1 MQRLIRGQVAVVFVS
16 SLTPPPSPKTSPL
29 QNLLAMPHRLFFFGG
44 IVQGVV
50 LVALLGL
57 GYKGILALHVSPSF
71 YHGYGM
77 AFVVFTQFF
86 VGFLLTTF
94 PRYLAR
100 PSVEKKAYILPA
112 LGLNLGGGLLVV
124 AGFFPEVLP
133 FLMLIVLASFGRLF
147 WVLLQMWRQSSVPNK
162 SDTTWILAGFMLGVL
177 GQVLFL
183 ASLFLHVENLALHV
197 SFYLYLFLVVLVVSQ
212 KMIPFFASS
221 QIQGYV
227 IRKSKYFLHAI
238 FVGLLVKV
246 GLGSMDFSTLVAD
259 IWIFG
264 VLGFELLR
272 WKLPFRKSPPIL
284 WVLFLSIW
292 WAPIGFLL
300 FVLEGVSRAY
310 ELGWYFGH
318 GPLHALAL
326 GYFTTVLIGFGTRV
340 LLGHSGRK
348 PTADR
353 YTIMLFI
360 LIQLM
365 TLFRV
370 SADIVGGMGNLHL
383 IITSAVLWIVIF
395 AWWSGRFGKILFEK

>member
-1 MQRLIRGQVAVVFVS
+1 MVFVN

-44 IVQGVV
+44 IVEAMVFI
-50 LVALLGL
+50 ALLGL
-57 GYKGILALHVSPSF
+57 GYKGILSLHVSPSF

-100 PSVEKKAYILPA
+100 SSVEKRAYILPA
-112 LGLNLGGGLLVV
+112 FGLNLGGGLLVL
-124 AGFFPEVLP
+124 AGFIPQILGFA
-133 FLMLIVLASFGRLF
+133 MLLVLASFSALF
-147 WVLLQMWRQSSVPNK
+147 FVLFKMWRDSKVANK
-162 SDTTWILAGFMLGVL
+162 SDTTWILGGFILGVL

-183 ASLFLHVENLALHV
+183 ASLFIHVENLALHV

-212 KMIPFFASS
+212 KMIPFFASN

-227 IRKSKYFLHAI
+227 IRKSKYFLHCVFA
-238 FVGLLVKV
+238 GLVLKIT
-246 GLGSMDFSTLVAD
+246 LSSFEMNSLVAD
-259 IWIFG
+259 LWLFG
-264 VLGFELLR
+264 VLAFELLK

-300 FVLEGVSRAY
+300 FVLDGISKAY
-310 ELGWYFGH
+310 ELGWSFGN

-348 PTADR
+348 PTADK
-353 YTIMLFI
+353 YTTGLFI
-360 LIQLM
+360 LIQFM
-365 TLFRV
+365 TIFRM
-370 SADIVGGMGNLHL
+370 SADIVGGMGYLHL
-383 IITSAVLWIVIF
+383 IITSAVLWIVVF
-395 AWWSGRFGKILFEK
+395 VWWSGRFGKILFEK